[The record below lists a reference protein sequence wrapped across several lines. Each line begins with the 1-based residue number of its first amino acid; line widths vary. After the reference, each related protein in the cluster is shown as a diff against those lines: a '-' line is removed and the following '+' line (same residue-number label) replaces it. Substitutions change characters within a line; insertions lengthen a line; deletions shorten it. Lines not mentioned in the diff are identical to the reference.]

1 MELGL
6 HVSGIQWM
14 VRMTEQVAR
23 MPGPCLGWETE
34 QSEDAKW
41 AALGKASKD
50 GSTISMLVQYLVGFG
65 PPDSVDCI

>member
-1 MELGL
+1 MELSL
-6 HVSGIQWM
+6 HACGILWM

-23 MPGPCLGWETE
+23 MLGPCLGWETE

-41 AALGKASKD
+41 ASLGKASKV

-65 PPDSVDCI
+65 PPAV